1 MLVRLG
7 TIQLAKLGMLLPLR
21 RLTFQ
26 EVIWTVRVE
35 LAANGPTARLLFSAG
50 WLYTRDMAASAD
62 PAKMSLTQEAWSN
75 INYKL
80 NRRCKNIIF

>member
-1 MLVRLG
+1 LAELAMLVRPG

-35 LAANGPTARLLFSAG
+35 ELAAKGPTARLLFSAG
-50 WLYTRDMAASAD
+50 WLYTRDMGASAD
-62 PAKMSLTQEAWSN
+62 PVKMSLTNKRSMVK
-75 INYKL
+75 Y
-80 NRRCKNIIF
+80 